1 MLLVVGRIGRAH
13 GVRGDLFVEPFTDS
27 PDERFAPG
35 QTLMMSNDQS
45 LTVATS
51 KWHSGRLVVHFV
63 GIDDRTAAE
72 ALKGSE
78 LTMDVD
84 PQALPEDPDEYYDHQ
99 LVGLTVVLTNGDV
112 VGVVSEMVHLP
123 SQDLVIVK
131 RDGLPE
137 AMIPFVNEM
146 VPTIDVVAGT
156 MTITP
161 PPGLLNEAEAIVLRD
176 DESQSSPDSDADESD
191 TDGDT
196 DA

>member
-131 RDGLPE
+131 RDSLPE

>member
-35 QTLMMSNDQS
+35 QTLMMSNDQL
-45 LTVATS
+45 LTVAAS